1 MKREEWNRNWE
12 RLSPDE
18 AAKKRMQERLLQAA
32 AAQSAPK
39 KQKPWLTIWKRPLQ
53 VGTFAAV
60 CAALAILVQQ
70 QGLLEVRQQQQTMLE
85 SAAEQTTQT
94 TTAAQEQQ
102 AASNPTAESSKQ
114 TQPASM
120 HTQAAASTVG
130 LVGGSGTTQT
140 EGRTESSRQ
149 QTELPIHT
157 GIASAPASSG
167 TTAVAPPIQTA
178 PPVVSTVAPAATT
191 VQPQETQQETVC
203 TTKTTTPVWNKDIHD
218 FNRLHFQG
226 TEYVTQYEEVPMGDI
241 VSYLGSSVAMDA
253 QSQEWYT
260 VVIYAVKEKDAAQ
273 YLAVQYAGQDT
284 YYLFETVE

>member
-32 AAQSAPK
+32 AAQSAP

-94 TTAAQEQQ
+94 ITAAQEQQ

-167 TTAVAPPIQTA
+167 TTAVVPPIQTA
-178 PPVVSTVAPAATT
+178 PPVVSTAAPAATT

-226 TEYVTQYEEVPMGDI
+226 TEYVTQYE
-241 VSYLGSSVAMDA
+241 
-253 QSQEWYT
+253 
-260 VVIYAVKEKDAAQ
+260 
-273 YLAVQYAGQDT
+273 
-284 YYLFETVE
+284 

>member
-114 TQPASM
+114 TQPASIT
-120 HTQAAASTVG
+120 HRRLLLLSVWSVVLAQRRQKDG
-130 LVGGSGTTQT
+130 QNRPGSKRNCRFIQVLLRHRLRP
-140 EGRTESSRQ
+140 EQRLLCRRYRLHRRSFLPQRLPLQRYSRRKRSKKR
-149 QTELPIHT
+149 
-157 GIASAPASSG
+157 SAPPKPQRLFGIRTFMTSIAC
-167 TTAVAPPIQTA
+167 TFR
-178 PPVVSTVAPAATT
+178 
-191 VQPQETQQETVC
+191 VQS
-203 TTKTTTPVWNKDIHD
+203 
-218 FNRLHFQG
+218 
-226 TEYVTQYEEVPMGDI
+226 M
-241 VSYLGSSVAMDA
+241 
-253 QSQEWYT
+253 
-260 VVIYAVKEKDAAQ
+260 
-273 YLAVQYAGQDT
+273 
-284 YYLFETVE
+284 